1 MTTFD
6 PVKAIQM
13 IRSGANPEQLMI
25 KFLENEMQNT
35 PMGVNL
41 LNLAKNNRSA
51 EIEQFARNVMQQQG
65 VDFDTEFNAFKQK
78 LGLK

>member
-6 PVKAIQM
+6 PMKAIQM
-13 IRSGANPEQLMI
+13 IRNGVNPEQLMI

>member
-13 IRSGANPEQLMI
+13 IRSGVNPEQLMI